1 MNRNKKTAR
10 IELRVTPEV
19 KKRIEQLANKCGLST
34 AEYICKRAMGYQPK
48 AAVPEAFFHFNRSL
62 CELLNRELSPE
73 TEAAALRLFDE
84 IHAEFMDTKK
94 QTAAEICKE
103 ALEWQQPDSGP
114 LKGI

>member
-1 MNRNKKTAR
+1 MKKDNNTAR
-10 IELRVTPEV
+10 IELRVTPDV
-19 KKRIEQLANKCGLST
+19 KKRIEQLAKKCGLST
-34 AEYICKRAMGYQPK
+34 AEYVCKRAMGYKPK
-48 AAVPEAFFHFNRSL
+48 TAVSEAFFDFNKSL

-103 ALEWQQPDSGP
+103 VAEWRQQDSGP
-114 LKGI
+114 SRED